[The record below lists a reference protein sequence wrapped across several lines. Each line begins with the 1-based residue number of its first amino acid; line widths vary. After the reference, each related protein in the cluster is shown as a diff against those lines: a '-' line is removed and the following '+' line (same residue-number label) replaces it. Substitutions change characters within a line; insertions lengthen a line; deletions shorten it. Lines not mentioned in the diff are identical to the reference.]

1 MNSAPKYSKIELII
15 SNDSMSAGK
24 ITPEDLITFND
35 CGMFMT
41 GDHLIIVED
50 SRDESGQN
58 NQATEGTVF
67 PLNNIKKYKT
77 YKN

>member
-15 SNDSMSAGK
+15 FKPQIAVM
-24 ITPEDLITFND
+24 EEELLEFED

-50 SRDESGQN
+50 SRDDSGEK
-58 NQATEGTVF
+58 NQSTEGTVF